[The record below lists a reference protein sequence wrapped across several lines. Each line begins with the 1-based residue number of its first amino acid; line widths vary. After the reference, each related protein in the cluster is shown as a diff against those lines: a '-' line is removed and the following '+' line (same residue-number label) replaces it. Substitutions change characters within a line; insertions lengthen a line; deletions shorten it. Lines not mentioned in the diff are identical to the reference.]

1 MTTEPTLTVTGEA
14 TVPVSSDVAWLR
26 LVLVVEGKT
35 ASEAASASADRLTIV
50 LDSIRETEPHLP
62 EMVTEVERDL
72 EPLFDEGGHLGGYR
86 LRRVM
91 RAQMPP
97 EATGVLLDV
106 AIMAG
111 AAPGSGIVWGLRDP
125 HAARARASEA
135 ALAVAHANAHAAAAI
150 LGRELAELR
159 DVEVDSSVPAEST
172 TMISARA
179 RVQLGFTH
187 RPRSG

>member
-1 MTTEPTLTVTGEA
+1 MGTESTLTVTGEA

-35 ASEAASASADRLTIV
+35 ASEAASASAQRLTIV
-50 LDSIRETEPHLP
+50 LDSIREAEAHLP
-62 EMVTEVERDL
+62 ETVTEVERDL
-72 EPLFDEGGHLGGYR
+72 VPLFDDSGHLGYR

-91 RAQMPP
+91 KAQMPP

-111 AAPGSGIVWGLRDP
+111 ATVGSTIIWGLRDP
-125 HAARARASEA
+125 HTARARASEA

-150 LGRELAELR
+150 LGRELGELR
-159 DVEVDSSVPAEST
+159 DVDVDSSVPSESAT
-172 TMISARA
+172 LIAAHACAKLSYA
-179 RVQLGFTH
+179 H
-187 RPRSG
+187 RPRG